1 MKKQLLVLIALGVAA
16 GAGPAAA
23 QARPATTPCPYGYP
37 AAARPA
43 CVGGH
48 TDRLLPIVYG
58 RPTPH
63 TLRRARQ
70 GTVVLRG
77 CLVSGCDPRYY
88 CPVHKKDL

>member
-1 MKKQLLVLIALGVAA
+1 MKKQLLAFIALGAMV
-16 GAGPAAA
+16 GVGPATA
-23 QARPATTPCPYGYP
+23 QAPPGATACPYAYP

-58 RPTPH
+58 RPTPRAI
-63 TLRRARQ
+63 RRARQ

-77 CLVSGCDPRYY
+77 CLVSGCDPRYH